1 MNCLE
6 FRRAVGT
13 APHHLDEDALAHRA
27 ACPRCNEALER
38 ALVFERSL
46 AAAVAIPVP
55 DNLAERIL
63 LRQTTA
69 ALHAPRAPLRSWW
82 SIAAAGV
89 LGIALAALFGWRW
102 WSANATLA
110 DLAIAHLAHEPF
122 ALSARA
128 EVDEDA
134 VRAMFASLG
143 APVARSPGTVH
154 YLNDCRLGERMSLH
168 MVLQRDSGP
177 VTAMYVPRLHEP
189 RRDFESVGVRGRET
203 PVGAGTLILLAA
215 DAREFDAIES
225 QFRRAFAGGDGAA
238 FGAP

>member
-13 APHHLDEDALAHRA
+13 APRHLDEDALAHRA
-27 ACPRCNEALER
+27 ACPRCSEAFER
-38 ALVFERSL
+38 ALAFERSL
-46 AAAVAIPVP
+46 SAAVAIPVP
-55 DNLAERIL
+55 ANLAERIL
-63 LRQTTA
+63 LHQTTA
-69 ALHAPRAPLRSWW
+69 ALHAPRTARRSWW
-82 SIAAAGV
+82 SIAAAAV
-89 LGIALAALFGWRW
+89 LGLALVATFGWRW
-102 WSANATLA
+102 WSANASLA
-110 DLAIAHLAHEPF
+110 ELAIAHLAHEPF

-134 VRAMFASLG
+134 VRTMFAALG
-143 APVARSPGTVH
+143 APVARSPGPVH
-154 YLNDCRLGERMSLH
+154 YLNDCRLGERRSLH

-189 RRDFESVGVRGRET
+189 RRDFEGMGVRGRET

-225 QFRRAFAGGDGAA
+225 QFHLAFGGGDGSA